1 MSAAQEL
8 ELVEDVWRGE
18 VQDLLNQISQLQAEN
33 RRLTAS
39 LPLKDSSIQEEDS
52 LKQEGEWQDYSWEAC
67 ILFLSFFFNSCTSP
81 TVVQYSHLMFLIF

>member
-52 LKQEGEWQDYSWEAC
+52 LKQEGEWQDRSWATC
-67 ILFLSFFFNSCTSP
+67 MLFFSFF
-81 TVVQYSHLMFLIF
+81 

>member
-1 MSAAQEL
+1 MAHDWTDVFFTLTITLRSFAAVLLSAAQEL

-39 LPLKDSSIQEEDS
+39 LPLKNSSVQEEDS
-52 LKQEGEWQDYSWEAC
+52 LKQEGEY
-67 ILFLSFFFNSCTSP
+67 
-81 TVVQYSHLMFLIF
+81 

>member
-52 LKQEGEWQDYSWEAC
+52 LKQEGEWQDCSWEAC
-67 ILFLSFFFNSCTSP
+67 NFLFFFNSCTSP